1 MGNLRH
7 RSAAPPVARQR
18 HQPDSVFIAD
28 VPSGEIIFSNRYAET
43 VVGRRLSEL
52 ADDYPM
58 FHLDVRPYSFEE
70 RQLPRTIASG
80 DEIVDEDFFG
90 PAPGGGRIRWR
101 CNCVP
106 VHDGDGRV
114 VAAIV
119 FSQDVTERSGQPA
132 ARPRDGAERRAI
144 AELTAR
150 ELEILQ
156 ALAEGLDGQAVAD
169 RLGISRR
176 TERNHVAHILAKLG
190 VNSRL
195 QALVVALRNDIVEL
209 R

>member
-1 MGNLRH
+1 MGNFRH
-7 RSAAPPVARQR
+7 LSAAPSVAR
-18 HQPDSVFIAD
+18 QPDSVVIAN
-28 VPSGEIIFSNRYAET
+28 VPSGEIIFSNQYADK

-58 FHLDVRPYSFEE
+58 FHLDGRPYLLKE

-80 DEIVDEDFFG
+80 EIVDEVFFG

-106 VHDGDGRV
+106 VHDEDGRV

-119 FSQDVTERSGQPA
+119 FTQDVTERSRQPGRPT
-132 ARPRDGAERRAI
+132 ARPKDGAERRAF

-150 ELEILQ
+150 ELEVLQ
-156 ALAEGLDGQAVAD
+156 ALAEGLDGQEVAD

-195 QALVVALRNDIVEL
+195 QALVVALRHDIVEL